1 MKKEAPL
8 LVLKEKIP
16 HTNSKKPLSLYV
28 TFLKKRSLDCSKGVN
43 MIYELVLLFRPDV
56 SMADLGATLK
66 DLSALIKK
74 DGGAIDVEEYWGFRT
89 LAYRVEKRSKAHYF
103 FMGIRIAPDKLDVI
117 RHYLKFHKGLLRFL
131 LTKALK
137 EITSPSLL
145 YFSSVANA
153 LSGSSQ
159 NAILVD
165 KNGDS
170 SSAHEQQELKDK
182 EEMKKQDDVYEK
194 EENI

>member
-1 MKKEAPL
+1 
-8 LVLKEKIP
+8 
-16 HTNSKKPLSLYV
+16 
-28 TFLKKRSLDCSKGVN
+28 

-56 SMADLGATLK
+56 SMADLSSSLK

-74 DGGAIDVEEYWGFRT
+74 EDGTVDVEEYWGFRT

-103 FMGIRIAPDKLDVI
+103 FMGIRIAPSKLEII
-117 RHYLKFHKGLLRFL
+117 RRHLKFHKGLLRFF
-131 LTKALK
+131 LTKVLK
-137 EITSPSLL
+137 EITTPTLL
-145 YFSSVANA
+145 YFSSVASA

-170 SSAHEQQELKDK
+170 SSAQEQQEQKDRQEQQEHK
-182 EEMKKQDDVYEK
+182 EHNDLHGK
-194 EENI
+194 EDKL